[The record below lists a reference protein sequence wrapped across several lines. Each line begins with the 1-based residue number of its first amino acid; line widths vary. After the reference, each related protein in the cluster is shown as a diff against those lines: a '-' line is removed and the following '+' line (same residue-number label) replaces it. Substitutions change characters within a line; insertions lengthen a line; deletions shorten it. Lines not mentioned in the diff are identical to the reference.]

1 VNACGATTLF
11 GENGAPKSMLKQ
23 CSIKIESICILKNL
37 LFLLIVLCWTLQMV
51 KNVTS
56 IRI

>member
-11 GENGAPKSMLKQ
+11 GEKGAPKSMLKQ

-37 LFLLIVLCWTLQMV
+37 LFLLIVLCCTLQMV
-51 KNVTS
+51 KKTS
-56 IRI
+56 LL